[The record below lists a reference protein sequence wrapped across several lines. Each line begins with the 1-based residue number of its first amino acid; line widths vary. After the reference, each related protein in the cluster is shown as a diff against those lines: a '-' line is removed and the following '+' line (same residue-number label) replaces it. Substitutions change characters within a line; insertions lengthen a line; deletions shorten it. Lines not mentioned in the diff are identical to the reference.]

1 MLGKIKIMNT
11 ARPVFITAFLLCISY
26 MVAAQQYKQ
35 QIGVRLGSTEQA
47 IASGF
52 TYRYFMNEKSAVEA
66 IANLGGTSFALGA
79 LYQRF
84 APISGVENLQ
94 WFYGAGA
101 YVGFRGFDNFG
112 LMGIAGLDY
121 QFTELPINLSLDWK
135 PELNLIE
142 GVAFRASAVAV
153 SVRFAFGKVK

>member
-1 MLGKIKIMNT
+1 MNPT
-11 ARPVFITAFLLCISY
+11 RPLFITAVLLSISLF
-26 MVAAQQYKQ
+26 ASAQQYKH

-52 TYRYFMNEKSAVEA
+52 TYRYFINEKSAVEG
-66 IANLGGTSFALGA
+66 IANLGGESFALGA

-101 YVGFRGFDNFG
+101 YVGFRGVDNFG
-112 LMGIAGLDY
+112 LMGTAGLDY

-142 GVAFRASAVAV
+142 SVAFRASAVAV
-153 SVRFAFGKVK
+153 SVRFAFGKTK